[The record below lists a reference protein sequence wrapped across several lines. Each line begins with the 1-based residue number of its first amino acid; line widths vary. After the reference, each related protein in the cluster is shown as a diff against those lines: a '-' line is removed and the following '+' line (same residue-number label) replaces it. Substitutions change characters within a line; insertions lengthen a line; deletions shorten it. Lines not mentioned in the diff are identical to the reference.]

1 MVLFHQQMLNLAAFV
16 NTFRKED
23 DDMMKEIHE
32 EKKII
37 TVWLNKNESADSA
50 LRDRLTK
57 ECVEYSKGYKVAVFF
72 SWKDDLYE
80 TTSALLRYNR
90 KRMAQMEV
98 EKEKIAAGE

>member
-1 MVLFHQQMLNLAAFV
+1 
-16 NTFRKED
+16 
-23 DDMMKEIHE
+23 MMKEIHE
-32 EKKII
+32 EKKIM
-37 TVWLNKNESADSA
+37 TVWLNKNESADPA

-57 ECVEYSKGYKVAVFF
+57 ECVEEGKGYKVAVFF
-72 SWKDDLYE
+72 SGKDDLYE

>member
-57 ECVEYSKGYKVAVFF
+57 ECVENDEQPTIIRVDA
-72 SWKDDLYE
+72 E
-80 TTSALLRYNR
+80 
-90 KRMAQMEV
+90 
-98 EKEKIAAGE
+98 

>member
-1 MVLFHQQMLNLAAFV
+1 MLNLAAFV

-23 DDMMKEIHE
+23 DNMMKEIHE
-32 EKKII
+32 ELKIM
-37 TVWLNKNESADSA
+37 TVWLTKNESADPA

-57 ECVEYSKGYKVAVFF
+57 ECVENSKGYKVAVFF
-72 SWKDDLYE
+72 SGNDDLYE